1 MTNKQYDTII
11 EMLSQLQSAVIGLT
25 TQVNKLEARVSGLE
39 QKVYSLDRKVSKLE
53 QKVFKLESR
62 MTSLEDRMSNLEDR
76 MSNLEQ
82 KLDAHIATNQQQH
95 QEIIDTLNE
104 ALNTVSNENDTNHFK
119 FKTRLKNHETR
130 LTGLEKIV
138 LQ

>member
-1 MTNKQYDTII
+1 MTKNTSTLHNYLRFDCHTSIMTNKQYSTII
-11 EMLSQLQSAVIGLT
+11 EMLGQLQSAVIGLA
-25 TQVNKLEARVSGLE
+25 TQLNKLEARVSSLE
-39 QKVYSLDRKVSKLE
+39 QKVS
-53 QKVFKLESR
+53 
-62 MTSLEDRMSNLEDR
+62 SLEGMVAGLE
-76 MSNLEQ
+76 E
-82 KLDAHIATNQQQH
+82 KLDAHIATNEQQH

-104 ALNTVSNENDTNHFK
+104 ALNTVSNENDTSHFK